1 MIEDLIVNSIKR
13 GLKSSE
19 FHYLLAKKNL
29 YCSSFEEAKFQIDQ
43 AINAEKNILKY
54 YKLAIKILQNY
65 KAEHLA
71 SPYLEMIIKLDPNDG
86 NAYYLL
92 SKLITQ
98 KENYQKKI
106 SLLEVT
112 NDLISDHY
120 QAQFDLAVSHMD
132 TLHESNDSQND
143 YIKIKNLFSRLLRI
157 DQYRPK
163 VIFKLGELKLIRNNF
178 PEAIK
183 LLEESTK
190 HDETK
195 GKRHIKL
202 LI

>member
-1 MIEDLIVNSIKR
+1 MIDDLIVNSIKR

-29 YCSSFEEAKFQIDQ
+29 YCSSFEEAKSQIDQ
-43 AINAEKNILKY
+43 AINSEKNILKY

-65 KAEHLA
+65 NAEHLA

-98 KENYQKKI
+98 KENYKKKI

-112 NDLISDHY
+112 NDLISDHH
-120 QAQFDLAVSHMD
+120 QSQFVLAVSHPRHVSLQTFRMLID
-132 TLHESNDSQND
+132 PPLDRLAQLWGQFAGKSEGGKQERPPPP
-143 YIKIKNLFSRLLRI
+143 KIPKKQRPHPKPKGC
-157 DQYRPK
+157 RPK
-163 VIFKLGELKLIRNNF
+163 KKNIEILI
-178 PEAIK
+178 
-183 LLEESTK
+183 
-190 HDETK
+190 
-195 GKRHIKL
+195 
-202 LI
+202 